1 MTERKLIPIPNQSR
15 KKKEKNMTA
24 KKEETKT
31 RKPREAK
38 EKSPVRLAAD
48 AYDKIRSLK
57 QDRQKVMDEA
67 AAKHDA
73 KISAVFDALTDEAKA
88 AFEKLS

>member
-1 MTERKLIPIPNQSR
+1 MTE
-15 KKKEKNMTA
+15 

-31 RKPREAK
+31 RKPRETV

-48 AYDKIRSLK
+48 AYDKIRILK

-67 AAKHDA
+67 AAKHDG
-73 KISAVFDALTDEAKA
+73 KIKAVYEGLSAEAKT
-88 AFEKLS
+88 AFDKFS